1 MDENMDQFVK
11 DFRIRE
17 AKLEN
22 EISRKDDEIRV
33 LREKQLS
40 NANPNAQR
48 TLSNGFRADTE
59 SESAYANFL

>member
-17 AKLEN
+17 AKLED

-48 TLSNGFRADTE
+48 TL
-59 SESAYANFL
+59 